1 MTATIFFAVRNGYV
15 YMLWMCVSIWL
26 EGGHFTLF
34 PTVCGKMFG
43 IHGPAVYSIGF
54 ITFGVSSLSGIFVV
68 KVLLGEVIGYF
79 GVFMICLALEICAL
93 VITWMWFDE
102 TPLKPRMRTI
112 APYTRNSKETD
123 D

>member
-1 MTATIFFAVRNGYV
+1 
-15 YMLWMCVSIWL
+15 
-26 EGGHFTLF
+26 
-34 PTVCGKMFG
+34 MFG

-79 GVFMICLALEICAL
+79 GVFMICLALEIGAL

-112 APYTRNSKETD
+112 APYA
-123 D
+123 